1 MSVFNLD
8 RFITAQDRF
17 EQYETALNEVKNG
30 RKESH
35 WIWFVFPQI
44 AGLGRSSN
52 SAFYGISSLLEAKAY
67 LENETLLARLYEITN
82 ALLEQEDTAERI
94 FGGLDAMKV
103 CSCMTLF
110 DLVSPDD
117 KFNEVLEKFYQGKRC
132 QRTLAIVKG
141 SY

>member
-141 SY
+141 SC